1 MFTHCVHT
9 WQNIIDQK
17 LCEIGILVNN
27 VSFSFHGKVS
37 HETEDFPIF
46 HTVCIT
52 ACIFELLKCVC
63 MHMMRWL
70 SRQTKQFKNISFEH
84 QFYCPCITYDMYILN
99 HVSNQT
105 YLHTIVSDHDHLAER
120 FNLFRRYITL
130 TSCNFLSL
138 RAPNPLLYQS
148 SSWRNAT
155 RFRSNQSHKIHLSL
169 WLFRSGYV
177 STYSNVQFDAK

>member
-1 MFTHCVHT
+1 MYACKWWGDYLGHSKLFRLNINFIVPASLLTCTYCIIMFQIRHICT
-9 WQNIIDQK
+9 
-17 LCEIGILVNN
+17 
-27 VSFSFHGKVS
+27 
-37 HETEDFPIF
+37 
-46 HTVCIT
+46 
-52 ACIFELLKCVC
+52 
-63 MHMMRWL
+63 
-70 SRQTKQFKNISFEH
+70 
-84 QFYCPCITYDMYILN
+84 FYYF
-99 HVSNQT
+99 
-105 YLHTIVSDHDHLAER
+105 IVSDHDHLAER

>member
-1 MFTHCVHT
+1 MFFLNHVCGTA
-9 WQNIIDQK
+9 
-17 LCEIGILVNN
+17 VNLN
-27 VSFSFHGKVS
+27 HWS
-37 HETEDFPIF
+37 
-46 HTVCIT
+46 
-52 ACIFELLKCVC
+52 
-63 MHMMRWL
+63 MYMMRWL
-70 SRQTKQFKNISFEH
+70 SRQFKNISIEH
-84 QFYCPCITYDMYILN
+84 QFW
-99 HVSNQT
+99 HVHLISN
-105 YLHTIVSDHDHLAER
+105 LKSDIFAHFIVSDHDHLAER

-177 STYSNVQFDAK
+177 STYCNFQFDAK